1 MARSLAI
8 LGTPTT
14 LSWKLFFTSI
24 WGSSDV
30 QAINFEH
37 IILTTFFGNMLL
49 FGKCNIP
56 FIYDKPQCDVK
67 NFDIRNYKSEKNELL
82 LNSRRYSILVK
93 CIILSSERP
102 LLWNQ
107 LLKVVLYV
115 FQINNIHL
123 SPKDFNPSR
132 PGHFWKLY
140 WNKKLS
146 LIFIF
151 TLLCGVSEGFEVP
164 LRCAFEV
171 P

>member
-1 MARSLAI
+1 
-8 LGTPTT
+8 
-14 LSWKLFFTSI
+14 
-24 WGSSDV
+24 
-30 QAINFEH
+30 
-37 IILTTFFGNMLL
+37 MLL

-67 NFDIRNYKSEKNELL
+67 NFDIRNYKSEKIELL

-151 TLLCGVSEGFEVP
+151 TLLCGASEGFEVP

-171 P
+171 PWNAFPLWCLRSTFEVPQRTENKNLTYFFCLRPGLGREGLTMTNK

>member
-1 MARSLAI
+1 MRYSELLPHYSGSYFLLVFEGLQMFRLLTSNILFWQLFLVICCCLENAI
-8 LGTPTT
+8 YHSYMTNLN
-14 LSWKLFFTSI
+14 
-24 WGSSDV
+24 V
-30 QAINFEH
+30 
-37 IILTTFFGNMLL
+37 
-49 FGKCNIP
+49 
-56 FIYDKPQCDVK
+56 DVK